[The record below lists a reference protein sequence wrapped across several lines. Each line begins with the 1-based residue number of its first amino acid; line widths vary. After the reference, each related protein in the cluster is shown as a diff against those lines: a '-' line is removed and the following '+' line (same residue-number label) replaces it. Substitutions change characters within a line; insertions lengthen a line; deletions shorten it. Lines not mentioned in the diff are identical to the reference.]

1 MGRRKYVLKEQLEKR
16 EKVNFESFGENKH
29 KRSKTQGRKGK
40 EKLVFVKG
48 EKKILK
54 RKGKRDNQEKDK
66 EGRIRRAKNKSKG
79 E

>member
-48 EKKILK
+48 EKKNWKVKEKETIK
-54 RKGKRDNQEKDK
+54 RRVRKGD
-66 EGRIRRAKNKSKG
+66 
-79 E
+79 